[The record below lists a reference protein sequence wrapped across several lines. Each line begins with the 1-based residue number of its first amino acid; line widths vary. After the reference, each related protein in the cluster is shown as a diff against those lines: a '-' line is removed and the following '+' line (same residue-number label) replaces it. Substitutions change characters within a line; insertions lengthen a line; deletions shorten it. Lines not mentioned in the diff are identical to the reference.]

1 MTSPSAATVVLVSAQ
16 QSSYSE
22 TLSEQSSPS
31 WLADKQV
38 RLLSFLQSQVQ
49 PAQEQEQEQE
59 LQVPQGPH
67 DSQEHGRGGAGVE
80 AGEVLTVWDSST

>member
-1 MTSPSAATVVLVSAQ
+1 MTSPSASAAVLVSAQ
-16 QSSYSE
+16 QSSYLLASF
-22 TLSEQSSPS
+22 EQSSPS
-31 WLADKQV
+31 RLADKQV

-67 DSQEHGRGGAGVE
+67 DSQEHGGGGADVE
-80 AGEVLTVWDSST
+80 AREEMSV